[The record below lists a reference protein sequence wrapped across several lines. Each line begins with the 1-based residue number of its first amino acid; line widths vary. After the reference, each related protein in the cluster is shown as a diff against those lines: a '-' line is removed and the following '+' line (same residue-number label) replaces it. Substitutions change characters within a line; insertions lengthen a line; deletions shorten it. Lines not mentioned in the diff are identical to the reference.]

1 MALKNSITANEGT
14 QKAPFSLQIQ
24 SKGYQNLINTTL
36 RDKKT
41 ANRFIAS
48 IVSAVSAN
56 PALQEC
62 DACTIL
68 SAGLLGE
75 GVNLSPSPQLGQ
87 YYIVPF
93 NDNKNKRKVAQFQ
106 LGYKG
111 YIQLAIRS
119 GQYKKLTVMPIK
131 QGELIHFNPL
141 EEEIEVELI
150 ENEIKR
156 EKTPT
161 IGYYAMFRYING
173 FEKAMYWS
181 KEKMM
186 SHADKYSPAFSIE
199 EKTIKTG
206 GRQLKKVSF
215 EEYESGNYDEKDS
228 WLYSS
233 FWYKD
238 FDGMACKT
246 MLRQLISKWGIMSI
260 EMEKAVTSD
269 MAVINENGEAEY
281 VEGASE
287 LVETAAVEET
297 VSVAENP
304 AEPEDDFAAIM
315 GG

>member
-1 MALKNSITANEGT
+1 
-14 QKAPFSLQIQ
+14 
-24 SKGYQNLINTTL
+24 
-36 RDKKT
+36 
-41 ANRFIAS
+41 
-48 IVSAVSAN
+48 
-56 PALQEC
+56 
-62 DACTIL
+62 
-68 SAGLLGE
+68 
-75 GVNLSPSPQLGQ
+75 
-87 YYIVPF
+87 
-93 NDNKNKRKVAQFQ
+93 
-106 LGYKG
+106 
-111 YIQLAIRS
+111 
-119 GQYKKLTVMPIK
+119 MPIK

-141 EEEIEVELI
+141 EEEIEVQLI
-150 ENEIKR
+150 ENEIER

-199 EKTIKTG
+199 EKTIKTS

-297 VSVAENP
+297 VSVAEQP